1 MSGKPAE
8 GIGLRGWWRGF
19 WDRRSAA
26 GTSGEVAG
34 PNGVPAR
41 PLRRAYLA
49 VIGLMAVVD
58 TVNVLSA
65 LHDAAR
71 RGQALAAWEP
81 ITWEATSG
89 VAVLVAC
96 PIIFAALHAA
106 PPGRRPWGATLLIHG
121 VASLLF
127 SALHIGLMM
136 MLRIAIYGVLGFH
149 YRVEAGAALYEYR
162 KDLLAYLVLTG
173 LIQLFAGRKPQIV
186 AAVGAA
192 AYSEPLPTTFD
203 IIDGGRTVRV
213 RPGEIQAVSSAG
225 NYVEF
230 HLADGRRLLMRA
242 TLRELEARLGPLGF
256 ERTHRSWLIN
266 AACVRELEPS
276 GSGDYSLLLDGG
288 VQAPLSRR
296 FPSALIKLRQPEG
309 G

>member
-1 MSGKPAE
+1 MSGKSAE
-8 GIGLRGWWRGF
+8 DLGLRGWWRSFG
-19 WDRRSAA
+19 DRRSAA
-26 GTSGEVAG
+26 GTSGGVARIS
-34 PNGVPAR
+34 GVPAH
-41 PLRRAYLA
+41 PLLRACLA
-49 VIGLMAVVD
+49 VIGLMAAVD

-65 LHDAAR
+65 LHDAGR

-106 PPGRRPWGATLLIHG
+106 PPGRRPWGPTLLIHG

-136 MLRIAIYGVLGFH
+136 ALRVAIYGLLGFH
-149 YRVEAGAALYEYR
+149 YTVEPGAAPYEYR
-162 KDLLAYLVLTG
+162 KDLLAYLVLAG
-173 LIQLFAGRKPQIV
+173 LIQLFAGRKPDIV
-186 AAVGAA
+186 AAAVPAA
-192 AYSEPLPTTFD
+192 GSEPPPTTFD
-203 IIDGGRTVRV
+203 IIEGGRTVRV
-213 RPGEIQAVSSAG
+213 RPGDMLAVSSAG

-230 HLADGRRLLMRA
+230 HLGDGRRLLMRT
-242 TLRELEARLGPLGF
+242 TLRELEDRLGPLGF
-256 ERTHRSWLIN
+256 ERTHRSWLVN

-288 VQAPLSRR
+288 VRAPLSRR
-296 FPSALIKLRQPEG
+296 FPSALIKLRRP
-309 G
+309 